1 MEEHNIENE
10 IANEY
15 SFLSIV
21 KQKLE
26 AFTKS

>member
-1 MEEHNIENE
+1 MEENNIENE

-26 AFTKS
+26 VFTKS

>member
-1 MEEHNIENE
+1 MEENNIENE

-15 SFLSIV
+15 SFLSTV
-21 KQKLE
+21 KQQLE